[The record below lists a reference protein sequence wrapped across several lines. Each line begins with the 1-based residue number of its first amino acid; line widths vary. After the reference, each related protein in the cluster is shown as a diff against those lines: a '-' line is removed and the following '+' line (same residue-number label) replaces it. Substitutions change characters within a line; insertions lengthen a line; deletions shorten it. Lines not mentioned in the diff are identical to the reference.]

1 MLFLINNIG
10 NLKEEECHAPKL
22 PTTIVQ
28 DSFQINQQTRNI
40 YIQVEPQA
48 IMPVQ
53 EAIVNLSNKYDYIL
67 TFNDYILSHCKN
79 AYMYIYGTT
88 FLKMDDI
95 DTISKDKKFII
106 TSVTN
111 DKSSAPGHC
120 FRHIVYN
127 NQLQIQSIPTLFYIS
142 EYSIHLKNI
151 QNNPILPK
159 DCSSKI
165 ELFRDAQFSLVI
177 ENSMQKNYFTE
188 KICDCLL
195 TKTIPVYVGCPNISD
210 FFDTTGW
217 IIIENYSLEELIE
230 KLKILTPDYY
240 VRYIDTI
247 EKNFETVKQYA
258 DYKENINKC
267 LRSIPGY

>member
-1 MLFLINNIG
+1 MLLLIHNIG
-10 NLKEEECHAPKL
+10 HLKEEICHKPIR

-28 DSFQINQQTRNI
+28 DSFQINTQTRNI
-40 YIQVEPQA
+40 YIQVEPEA

-53 EAIVNLSNKYDYIL
+53 DAIINLSDQYDYIL
-67 TFNDYILSHCKN
+67 TFNDHILSHCKN

-88 FLKMDDI
+88 FLNMDDI
-95 DTISKDKKFII
+95 STISKDKKFMI

-111 DKSSAPGHC
+111 DKLLTPAHH
-120 FRHIVYN
+120 FRHLVYN
-127 NQLQIQSIPTLFYIS
+127 NQLSIKSIPTLFYIS
-142 EYSIHLKNI
+142 ENSIHLKNI
-151 QNNPILPK
+151 QNNPILQK

-177 ENSMQKNYFTE
+177 ENSRQKNYFTE

-195 TKTIPVYVGCPNISD
+195 TKTIPVYFGCPNISD

-240 VRYIDTI
+240 TKYIDI
-247 EKNFETVKQYA
+247 VEKNFETVKQYA